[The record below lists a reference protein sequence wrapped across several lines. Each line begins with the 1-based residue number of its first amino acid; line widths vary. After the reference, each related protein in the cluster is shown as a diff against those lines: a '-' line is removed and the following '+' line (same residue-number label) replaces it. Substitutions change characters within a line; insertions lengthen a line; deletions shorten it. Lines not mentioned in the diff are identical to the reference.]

1 MKDSAQQEHKA
12 VTLALQSCQAKGCE
26 RDPVNQGGSYA
37 HKKDWCKDLGRER
50 VSETDLIPEHPYLPV
65 FQQESEAVS

>member
-1 MKDSAQQEHKA
+1 MHSKSTKQSYWHYKA
-12 VTLALQSCQAKGCE
+12 AKPRAVRGI
-26 RDPVNQGGSYA
+26 QLTGGGSYA